1 MHVQKYLIFLAQER
15 LEFRI
20 AELES
25 IAELFSKQLTKIWDK
40 TFLEERHQIQNG
52 HNTSPNHLTEESHPY
67 TETNTPYVVLEN
79 VDEADVKNF
88 MSRLVSAKQAYEI
101 WGHGNDYNSLKS
113 SILAYPSE
121 LKQKYLCNSDSFCI
135 RVKASGRKIS
145 LVEQV
150 EKIEC
155 LENELPFAGSVD
167 LKNPS
172 REFHIIEDYGK
183 SSGKKM
189 LQPRYLYFGR
199 LIADGQRSLISSYSV
214 KTRKFIGNT
223 SMESGLSF
231 IMSNLAKVKMGD
243 YVCDPFVGTGS
254 LLIAAAHFGGFVT
267 GGDINYNILHSQ
279 GKSSRVGAGY
289 RQKDETIHNSLR
301 QYGLGQKFVDVL
313 VHDAARHPWSYRPRD
328 ANGLFDCIITDPPY
342 GIREGCRKIGT
353 QKKMAVD
360 PLNFDVHHPERTSYH
375 LNHVYSDLLTFA
387 AFTLIPGGRLV
398 YWIPIYKPEYSED
411 NIPSHPNLKLL
422 YNCEQPL
429 KRETSRR
436 LIVMEKLDVGSPH
449 TGVANT
455 PMFQGHNAF
464 RDKYFKIS
472 KSTMMQ

>member
-1 MHVQKYLIFLAQER
+1 MHVRKYLLFLAQER

-25 IAELFSKQLTKIWDK
+25 IAELFSKQLSGIWDK
-40 TFLEERHQIQNG
+40 TLLKERCPILSAHDALHTMQAG
-52 HNTSPNHLTEESHPY
+52 EPHPY
-67 TETNTPYVVLEN
+67 TEKNTPYIVLEN
-79 VDEADVKNF
+79 VNEEDVKSL

-101 WGHGNDYNSLKS
+101 WGHGDDYDSLKL
-113 SILAYPSE
+113 SILTYPSE
-121 LKQKYLCNSDSFCI
+121 LKQKYFLDSDTFCI

-145 LVEQV
+145 LTEQV

-155 LENELPFAGSVD
+155 LENELPFAGTVD
-167 LKNPS
+167 LDSPS
-172 REFHIIEDYGK
+172 HEFHILEDYGK

-189 LQPRYLYFGR
+189 LQPRYVYFGR
-199 LIADGQRSLISSYSV
+199 LITDGQRSLISSYSV
-214 KTRKFIGNT
+214 KKRKFIGNT

-231 IMSNLAKVKMGD
+231 IMSNLAKVKIGD

-289 RQKDETIHNSLR
+289 RQKDETIYNSLC
-301 QYGLGQKFVDVL
+301 QYGLGDKFVDVL
-313 VHDAARHPWSYRPRD
+313 VHDAARHPWSHRQRN

-342 GIREGCRKIGT
+342 GIREGCRKVGT
-353 QKKMAVD
+353 QKKMSVD
-360 PLNFDVHHPERTSYH
+360 PSTYDVHHPERTSYH

-387 AFTLIPGGRLV
+387 ASTLIPGGRLV
-398 YWIPIYKPEYSED
+398 YWIPIYKPEYLEE

-449 TGVANT
+449 TAAVSM

-464 RDKYFKIS
+464 RDKYFKVS
-472 KSTMMQ
+472 KTQ